1 MADEFDEGEKMRRIA
16 KGLDD
21 PTDALKVVGALMV
34 SASQRAFRNQ
44 AFGKKAWKPRNP
56 INVYGII
63 ADFAAGKTAPPKR
76 RFSSSKTLIDTGAL
90 RRSIA
95 AKVEGRAVVVGSNLP
110 YAATLH
116 MGGEITSKVITKDVQ
131 KRLQKWLNGR
141 GKAHKDS
148 LGWLL
153 NKDRTGTQLKG
164 EVKARPI
171 VGITKEIADDIRD
184 TIGIEIMEVE

>member
-21 PTDALKVVGALMV
+21 PSDTLKVIGALMV

-44 AFGKKAWKPRNP
+44 AFGKKPWKPRNP

-63 ADFAAGKTAPPKR
+63 ADFAAGKTPPKR
-76 RFSSSKTLIDTGAL
+76 RFSSTRTLIDTGAL

-95 AKVEGRAVVVGSNLP
+95 AKVEGRSVVVGSNLP
-110 YAATLH
+110 YADVLH
-116 MGGEITSKVITKDVQ
+116 RGGEITSKTITKDVQ
-131 KRLQKWLNGR
+131 KRLQKWLEGK
-141 GKAHKDS
+141 GKAHKES

-153 NKDRTGTQLKG
+153 NSDRTDTQLKG

-184 TIGIEIMEVE
+184 TVGVEIMEVE